1 MTTFWI
7 VIAIIEFLL
16 IAAGV
21 LVFVLNAKKQEKIAD
36 SAKQMAKGK
45 INLDDIP
52 VSGTSSKNDVIAGGL
67 NLIKSNLLTFVESTK
82 QNTVVL
88 ADAIEKLTGN
98 MEANKAGT
106 EHIAENTIEVE
117 ERTGQ
122 QRMRSP
128 ICSRKLRRSVT
139 RASKA
144 LKATI
149 RRWISF
155 RLT

>member
-7 VIAIIEFLL
+7 VVAVIEFLL

-21 LVFVLNAKKQEKIAD
+21 VIFVLNAKKQEKIAE
-36 SAKQMAKGK
+36 SARQMSKGK

-88 ADAIEKLTGN
+88 ADAIEKQLGLTVDKKKVVVPEDIKTVGEYDVTLRL
-98 MEANKAGT
+98 MASAAASIHMKVEADA
-106 EHIAENTIEVE
+106 
-117 ERTGQ
+117 
-122 QRMRSP
+122 
-128 ICSRKLRRSVT
+128 
-139 RASKA
+139 
-144 LKATI
+144 
-149 RRWISF
+149 
-155 RLT
+155 